1 MNPAFPLSSLALRR
15 HPGLRGLPLLRARI
29 RDARVPHA
37 RPGNLRLATWNIREF
52 GKASRRDESVSI
64 LAEVMRTFD
73 LVSIVELRDDL
84 RDLARVIRAL
94 GSHWKVV
101 YSDYLRDA
109 GGNHE
114 RNAFLFDTR
123 RVQFTGLA
131 STAESPRLR
140 RGNEYERAFRWWR
153 PPFLASFAA
162 CESPFDFIIVS
173 AHVRWGKSADAR
185 ETEMAALG
193 DWVLGRTREPHFGD
207 PDVFVLGDFNVQRE
221 AFDMLRGRQARRLEM
236 APGLER
242 SVVTDLAR
250 RKRYDQI
257 LYVKRTGHASCFSGR
272 AGSVDFYQGDHH
284 RLMHQAMS
292 KERFT
297 HEVSD
302 HLPLWAEVVTRE
314 ALREQELGK

>member
-114 RNAFLFDTR
+114 
-123 RVQFTGLA
+123 
-131 STAESPRLR
+131 
-140 RGNEYERAFRWWR
+140 
-153 PPFLASFAA
+153 
-162 CESPFDFIIVS
+162 
-173 AHVRWGKSADAR
+173 
-185 ETEMAALG
+185 
-193 DWVLGRTREPHFGD
+193 
-207 PDVFVLGDFNVQRE
+207 
-221 AFDMLRGRQARRLEM
+221 
-236 APGLER
+236 
-242 SVVTDLAR
+242 
-250 RKRYDQI
+250 
-257 LYVKRTGHASCFSGR
+257 
-272 AGSVDFYQGDHH
+272 
-284 RLMHQAMS
+284 
-292 KERFT
+292 
-297 HEVSD
+297 
-302 HLPLWAEVVTRE
+302 
-314 ALREQELGK
+314 